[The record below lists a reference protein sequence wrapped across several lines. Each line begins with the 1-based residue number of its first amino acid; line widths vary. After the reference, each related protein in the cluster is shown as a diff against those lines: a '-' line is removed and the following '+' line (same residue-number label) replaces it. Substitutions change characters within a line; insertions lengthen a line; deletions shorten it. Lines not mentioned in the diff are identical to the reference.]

1 MKNGRK
7 NINPIWFLIAILL
20 LVIGI
25 PLGVIIYFY
34 VSLNFSL
41 ISETLYD
48 YRYVWLV
55 AIVGLF
61 IITIFSFILIPIV
74 LFLIK
79 RISCYFSLWFV
90 CKKNGLAFKITRFPF
105 VSLWGIS
112 EKEDITISTS
122 DETYCIHFIDMVFR
136 ARRGFTLI
144 SEKEYCIA
152 DMRVE
157 TGGYG
162 GGFIKGSY
170 SFPMVIATSS
180 APKAY
185 TTYAFPDFDDSNGKH
200 IIIVHPTPNHA
211 LYIDK
216 TSSEDG
222 KKEIYSGYSVGNI
235 TYYKANNFIKH
246 LNRT

>member
-7 NINPIWFLIAILL
+7 NINPIWFVIAILTL
-20 LVIGI
+20 IVGI

-34 VSLNFSL
+34 VSLNFPL

-55 AIVGLF
+55 AIVGLLV
-61 IITIFSFILIPIV
+61 IVIFSFILFPIV

-90 CKKNGLAFKITRFPF
+90 CKKNGLAFKLTRFPLA
-105 VSLWGIS
+105 SLWGIS
-112 EKEDITISTS
+112 EKEDIKVSTS
-122 DETYCIHFIDMVFR
+122 DENYCVHFIDMVFR

-144 SEKEYCIA
+144 NEKEYCIA
-152 DMRVE
+152 EMRVE
-157 TGGYG
+157 MRGSG
-162 GGFIKGSY
+162 GGFIKGQY
-170 SFPMVIATSS
+170 CFPMVFAASS
-180 APKAY
+180 TPKAY
-185 TTYAFPDFDDSNGKH
+185 TTYAFPDFDDSKGKH

-216 TSSEDG
+216 ICGKDG
-222 KKEIYSGYSVGNI
+222 KREIYSGYSVGNI
-235 TYYKANNFIKH
+235 TYYSIHGLKKLLDRN
-246 LNRT
+246 